1 MNEDRV
7 LIAIAT
13 YKEVEN
19 LEKLIPKIRDFD
31 KSSDILIVDDK
42 SEDKT
47 KEVISVLD
55 KKLNIIQRP
64 KKLGLGTAHILC
76 MLYAI
81 KNNYNFLL
89 TMDADFSHDPSYIP
103 DVIKLKGKNN
113 FVIGSRFCE
122 GGNSDYKGTKKVI
135 SYVANFL
142 TRNILSINLKEIT
155 TYFRMYD
162 IENLKKLPFNELDA
176 QGYSLGVKIIWLLNL
191 LKVDLLETPIH
202 LQDRNMGKS
211 KIPKFQIF
219 VSAFDLIKIK
229 LKDIFLGKKI
239 LLNKRKSY
247 DLDNK
252 CSHCNSN
259 YFALL
264 KNNIYR
270 CLICLNEQIIKND
283 EQD

>member
-7 LIAIAT
+7 LIAVAT

-31 KSSDILIVDDK
+31 KTSDILIVDDK

-47 KEVISVLD
+47 KEVITGLD

-113 FVIGSRFCE
+113 FVIGSRFCV
-122 GGNSDYKGTKKVI
+122 GGNSDYRGTKKAI

-142 TRNILSINLKEIT
+142 TRNILSINLREIT

-191 LKVDLLETPIH
+191 LEVNLLETPIH

-229 LKDIFLGKKI
+229 LKDLFLGKNI
-239 LLNKRKSY
+239 VLNNKKSF
-247 DLDNK
+247 DLNSK
-252 CSHCNSN
+252 CINCNN
-259 YFALL
+259 CYFALL

-270 CLICLNEQIIKND
+270 CLICLNKQIIKND
-283 EQD
+283 KKN

>member
-1 MNEDRV
+1 
-7 LIAIAT
+7 
-13 YKEVEN
+13 
-19 LEKLIPKIRDFD
+19 
-31 KSSDILIVDDK
+31 
-42 SEDKT
+42 
-47 KEVISVLD
+47 
-55 KKLNIIQRP
+55 
-64 KKLGLGTAHILC
+64 
-76 MLYAI
+76 
-81 KNNYNFLL
+81 
-89 TMDADFSHDPSYIP
+89 
-103 DVIKLKGKNN
+103 
-113 FVIGSRFCE
+113 
-122 GGNSDYKGTKKVI
+122 
-135 SYVANFL
+135 
-142 TRNILSINLKEIT
+142 
-155 TYFRMYD
+155 MYD

-176 QGYSLGVKIIWLLNL
+176 QGYSLGVKTIWLLNL
-191 LKVDLLETPIH
+191 LKVNLLETPIH

-239 LLNKRKSY
+239 LLNRRKSY

>member
-7 LIAIAT
+7 LIAVAT

-31 KSSDILIVDDK
+31 KTSDILIVDDK

-47 KEVISVLD
+47 KEVITGLD

-113 FVIGSRFCE
+113 FVIGSRFCV
-122 GGNSDYKGTKKVI
+122 GGNSDYKGTKKAI

-142 TRNILSINLKEIT
+142 TRNILSINLREIT

-191 LKVDLLETPIH
+191 LEVNLLETPIH
-202 LQDRNMGKS
+202 LHDRNMGKS

-229 LKDIFLGKKI
+229 LKDLFLGKNI
-239 LLNKRKSY
+239 VLNNKKSF
-247 DLDNK
+247 DLNSK
-252 CSHCNSN
+252 CINCNNS

-270 CLICLNEQIIKND
+270 CLICLNKQIIKND
-283 EQD
+283 KKN

>member
-7 LIAIAT
+7 LIAVAT

-31 KSSDILIVDDK
+31 KTSDILIVDDK

-47 KEVISVLD
+47 KEVITGLD

-113 FVIGSRFCE
+113 FVIGSRFCV
-122 GGNSDYKGTKKVI
+122 GGNSDYTGTKKAI

-142 TRNILSINLKEIT
+142 TRNILSINLREIT

-191 LKVDLLETPIH
+191 LEVNLLETPIH
-202 LQDRNMGKS
+202 LHDRNMGKS

-229 LKDIFLGKKI
+229 LKDLFLGKNI
-239 LLNKRKSY
+239 VLNNKKSF
-247 DLDNK
+247 DLNSK
-252 CSHCNSN
+252 CINCNNS

-270 CLICLNEQIIKND
+270 CLICLNKQIIKND
-283 EQD
+283 KKN

>member
-7 LIAIAT
+7 LIAVAT

-31 KSSDILIVDDK
+31 KTSDILIVDDK

-47 KEVISVLD
+47 KEVITGLD

-113 FVIGSRFCE
+113 FVIGSRFCV
-122 GGNSDYKGTKKVI
+122 GGNSDYTGTKKAI

-142 TRNILSINLKEIT
+142 TRNILSINLREIT

-191 LKVDLLETPIH
+191 LEVNLLETPIH

-229 LKDIFLGKKI
+229 LKDLFLGKNI
-239 LLNKRKSY
+239 VLNNKKSF
-247 DLDNK
+247 DLNSK
-252 CSHCNSN
+252 CINCNNS

-270 CLICLNEQIIKND
+270 CLICLNKQIIKND
-283 EQD
+283 KKN

>member
-7 LIAIAT
+7 LIAVAT

-31 KSSDILIVDDK
+31 KTSDILIVDDK

-47 KEVISVLD
+47 KEVITGLD

-113 FVIGSRFCE
+113 FVIGSRFCV
-122 GGNSDYKGTKKVI
+122 GGNSDYRGTKKAI

-142 TRNILSINLKEIT
+142 TRNILSINLREIT

-191 LKVDLLETPIH
+191 LEVNLLETPIH
-202 LQDRNMGKS
+202 LHDRNMGKS

-229 LKDIFLGKKI
+229 LKDLFLGKNI
-239 LLNKRKSY
+239 VLNNKKSF
-247 DLDNK
+247 DLNSK
-252 CSHCNSN
+252 CINCNNS

-270 CLICLNEQIIKND
+270 CLICLNKQIIKND
-283 EQD
+283 KKN

>member
-7 LIAIAT
+7 LIAVAT

-31 KSSDILIVDDK
+31 KTSDILIVDDK

-47 KEVISVLD
+47 KEVITGLD

-113 FVIGSRFCE
+113 FVIGSRFCV
-122 GGNSDYKGTKKVI
+122 GGNSDYRGTKKAI

-142 TRNILSINLKEIT
+142 TRNILSINLREIT

-191 LKVDLLETPIH
+191 LEVNLLETPIH
-202 LQDRNMGKS
+202 LHDRNMGKS

-229 LKDIFLGKKI
+229 LKDLFLGKNI
-239 LLNKRKSY
+239 VLNNKKSF
-247 DLDNK
+247 DLNSK
-252 CSHCNSN
+252 CINCNNS

-270 CLICLNEQIIKND
+270 CLICLNKQIIKND
-283 EQD
+283 KKD

>member
-7 LIAIAT
+7 LIAVAT

-31 KSSDILIVDDK
+31 KTSDILIVDDK

-47 KEVISVLD
+47 KEVITGLD

-113 FVIGSRFCE
+113 FVIGSRFCV
-122 GGNSDYKGTKKVI
+122 GGNSDYRGTKKAI

-142 TRNILSINLKEIT
+142 TRNILSINLREIT

-191 LKVDLLETPIH
+191 LEVNLLETPIH

-229 LKDIFLGKKI
+229 LKDLFLGKNI
-239 LLNKRKSY
+239 VLNNKKSF
-247 DLDNK
+247 DLNSK
-252 CSHCNSN
+252 CINCNNS

-270 CLICLNEQIIKND
+270 CLICLNKQIIKND
-283 EQD
+283 KKN